1 MTHFAKTTDGFSR
14 RAFLAAS
21 GALVVTI
28 AAPPGWQDSAFAQ
41 AAAGGPNKFPAP
53 DQLDSWIAINPDGTA
68 TAFFGK
74 VDGGQGTDTGVRQI
88 VAEELDLPYERVLLV
103 MGDPQRTV
111 NQGGASGST
120 GIQKGGATLRNTAAE
135 ARRVL
140 VEVASRKLGLPAD
153 QLTVADG
160 VISAAADPAKKITYA
175 ELIAGRGFATPIEWN
190 KELGNGLVVK
200 GKAKPK
206 DPSQYKIVG
215 KPHPRMDIADKA
227 FAKFEYVTDARVP
240 GMLHGRMIRPP
251 VAGAVPVS
259 VDESSLEDIPG
270 ALVVRVK
277 DLIGVVADKE
287 WNAIRAQRQLK
298 VTWSDAK
305 PPFPAQDQIY
315 DHIRRTAAYKGDTP
329 VKVGNVDEV
338 FASAQAKGLRIVEA
352 EYEWPFQSHASM
364 GPGCAMVDAKADSAS
379 LWTGTQKPHYARDG
393 VAAILGLKPEQVT
406 AHWLMGPGSYG
417 RNDAGDAAMD
427 AAVLSKA
434 VGKPVRVQWMRHEGT
449 GWDPKAPASVHKA
462 RAAIDASGKVVAY
475 EFMSKGFSRLEMNS
489 RESYPGDTI
498 AGQLVGFAPKPEAAF
513 SVPGESYAFDNKRM
527 GWETVPALLAV
538 GSSLRTSH
546 LRDPVGP
553 QTHFAS
559 EQFIDEL
566 AAATNSDPIEFRL
579 RYAKQA
585 RDAGVLKAVAEKAG
599 WKPRPAPR
607 NDQVGAD
614 VVQGRG
620 VAVTSR
626 NGTVVAT
633 VAEITVDRRTG
644 AITPVRYVV
653 AHDCGLVVN
662 PQSLMR
668 TIEGNLIQAT
678 SRALWE
684 EVKFDQSNVTS
695 IDWKGY
701 PISDIKIAP
710 TQVEIVLISD
720 PHVPAAGAGESA
732 TRPMAA
738 ALANAV
744 FDATGVRIRRAP
756 LTPER
761 VKAAL
766 SGA

>member
-1 MTHFAKTTDGFSR
+1 MTHFAKTDQGFSR

-21 GALVVTI
+21 GSLVVTL
-28 AAPPGWQDSAFAQ
+28 AAPAGWSEQAFAQ
-41 AAAGGPNKFPAP
+41 AASGTKPLAP

-74 VDGGQGTDTGVRQI
+74 VDGGQGVDTAIRQI
-88 VAEELDLPYERVLLV
+88 VAEELDLPYDRLLLV
-103 MGDPQRTV
+103 MGDAQRTV

-120 GIQKGGATLRNTAAE
+120 GVQRGGATLRLTAAE

-140 VEVASRKLGLPAD
+140 VELASQKLSVPAD
-153 QLTVADG
+153 QLNVVDG
-160 VISAAADPAKKITYA
+160 VISAAADPQKKVTYA
-175 ELIAGRGFATPIEWN
+175 ELVAGHGFNTALEWN
-190 KELGNGLVVK
+190 KEFGNGLIAK

-206 DPSQYKIVG
+206 EPEAYKIVG
-215 KPHPRMDIADKA
+215 KPHARTDIADKA
-227 FAKFEYVTDARVP
+227 FAKYDYVTDVRVP

-259 VDESSLEDIPG
+259 ADESSIKDIPG
-270 ALVVRVK
+270 ARLVRVK
-277 DLIGVVADKE
+277 NLIGVVAEKE

-298 VTWSDAK
+298 VTWSDTK

-315 DHIRRTAAYKGDTP
+315 DHIRRTAAYKREVP
-329 VKVGNVDEV
+329 VNVGNVEDV
-338 FASAQAKGLRIVEA
+338 FASAQAKGLRIIEA

-364 GPGCAMVDAKADSAS
+364 GPGCAIVDAKPDSAS
-379 LWTGTQKPHYARDG
+379 VWTGTQKPHYCRDG
-393 VAAILGLKPEQVT
+393 VAEILGLKPEQVT
-406 AHWLMGPGSYG
+406 GHWFMGPGSYG

-449 GWDPKAPASVHKA
+449 GWDPKAPASVHKG
-462 RAAIDASGKVVAY
+462 RAAIDAQGKVVAY

-513 SVPGESYAFDNKRM
+513 SVPGESYVFDNKRQ
-527 GWETVPALLAV
+527 GWETVPALLTI

-546 LRDPVGP
+546 MRDPVGP

-579 RYAKQA
+579 RHVKEA
-585 RDAGVLKAVAEKAG
+585 RDAGVLKAAAEKAG
-599 WKPRPAPR
+599 WKPRAAPR
-607 NDQVGAD
+607 NDQMGAD
-614 VVQGRG
+614 VVSGRG
-620 VAVTSR
+620 VSVASR
-626 NGTVVAT
+626 NGTVVAII
-633 VAEITVDRRTG
+633 AEITIDRKSGR
-644 AITPVRYVV
+644 ITPVRYVV
-653 AHDCGLVVN
+653 AHDCGLIIN
-662 PQSLMR
+662 PQGLMR
-668 TIEGNLIQAT
+668 TIEGNLIQSA
-678 SRALWE
+678 SRTLWE
-684 EVKFDQSNVTS
+684 EVKFDQNNVTS
-695 IDWKGY
+695 VDWEGY

-710 TQVEIVLISD
+710 AQVEIVLVSN
-720 PHVPAAGAGESA
+720 PHVAAAGAGEGA

-744 FDATGVRIRRAP
+744 FDATGARIRRAP